1 MEQVTGLLFGHY
13 SDDISLLLFEI
24 LERFGKKYSIPV
36 AYCDDFG
43 HGSNHATFPILTKR
57 LTRTVRMV
65 RMWVE

>member
-13 SDDISLLLFEI
+13 SDDISPLLFEV

-43 HGSNHATFPILTKR
+43 HGSNHAIFPLAEGR
-57 LTRTVRMV
+57 F
-65 RMWVE
+65 